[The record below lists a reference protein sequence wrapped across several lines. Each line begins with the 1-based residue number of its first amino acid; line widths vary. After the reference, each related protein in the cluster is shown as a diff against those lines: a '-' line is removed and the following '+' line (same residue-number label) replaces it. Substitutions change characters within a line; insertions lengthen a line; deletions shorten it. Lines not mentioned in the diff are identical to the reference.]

1 MRGCQAVL
9 GSSGS
14 HERREPAPGLAG
26 MVGTAEVHTAGP
38 AACCQGDWQRNTDLS
53 YWEPFNP
60 QASPSISGALLSRLI
75 FSIHPQRHISLMGGD
90 AVSHAVVCSP
100 ARTPPDPGWPPTP
113 PPRRPGK
120 ASQGRL
126 SSPLCL
132 EASAASLDT
141 ERSRLSL

>member
-26 MVGTAEVHTAGP
+26 TVGTTEVYTAGP

-53 YWEPFNP
+53 YWEPSNP
-60 QASPSISGALLSRLI
+60 QASPSISGALLSRLV
-75 FSIHPQRHISLMGGD
+75 FSIHPQRHISLMGGRCEPRCGLLTSKNSPSPRL
-90 AVSHAVVCSP
+90 ASHTSP
-100 ARTPPDPGWPPTP
+100 MQAWP
-113 PPRRPGK
+113 
-120 ASQGRL
+120 SQGRL
-126 SSPLCL
+126 SSPLLL